1 MITSFKELPLHPQI
15 IAALDAQGI
24 TTPTDIQA
32 KAIPVLLSKERVD
45 FWGQAQTGTGKTLA
59 FGVPL
64 IQGIDAGDKRTT
76 QALIVA
82 PTRELVV
89 QITQSLR
96 LIAQPLGITVDSIY
110 GGASMREQM
119 SSLKRGIQVVV
130 GTPGRINDH
139 INRKTLN
146 LSNVRTLVLDEADIM
161 LDMGFKEEMDEIL
174 AVTPENRQIWL
185 FSATVKPGIN
195 QIMQEHMQDTV
206 SVSASRQAVGT
217 SNTKG
222 YYSLVPMR
230 NRFTALCRFIDSNPN
245 FYGFIFCQTKMLT
258 AEIADQL
265 SSAGY
270 PANALHGDMSQGL
283 RNAVIKKFKNK
294 EFSILV
300 ATDVAAR
307 GIDVQDLTHVIN
319 YSLPN
324 DPESYVHRIG
334 RTGRAGKE
342 GIAISFIGSKNELR
356 YIKMIERKFKVMLN
370 PIDVP
375 TSQDIQKVHLQ
386 KAYEFLTGLAEQENK
401 HVAAEMKEKI
411 ASHTKDE
418 LVKIV
423 VALIADKFFPAG
435 KKDDFHFAN
444 VSKDSFEHSRSGS
457 GEQSEGSDL
466 QEIIISL
473 GTDDGISE
481 EDIENFLQEE
491 GGITRADVEKLKVIK
506 RRTFIKLPGEIAETV
521 MGKIKGKSVAGHK
534 ARIILAPL
542 SEDDWA
548 LGGGRPSGRGGRRG
562 SDRGGSRG
570 GDRRGGSRRD
580 GGRDRDGGREGGRS
594 RSRY

>member
-15 IAALDAQGI
+15 ITALDAQGI

-32 KAIPVLLSKERVD
+32 KAIPVLLSPERVD

-59 FGVPL
+59 FGIPL
-64 IQGIDAGDKRTT
+64 IQGINTSDKKT

-110 GGASMREQM
+110 GGASMRDQI

-174 AVTPENRQIWL
+174 AVTPSNRQIWL

-206 SVSASRQAVGT
+206 SVSASRQAIGT

-324 DPESYVHRIG
+324 DPESYIHRIG

-356 YIKMIERKFKVMLN
+356 YVKMIERKFKVMLN

-375 TSQDIQKVHLQ
+375 SSQDIQKVHLQ
-386 KAYEFLTGLAEQENK
+386 KAYEFLTGLAEQENA
-401 HVAAEMKEKI
+401 HVATELKAKI
-411 ASHTKDE
+411 ASHSKEE

-444 VSKDSFEHSRSGS
+444 VPKDSVDHNSRSG
-457 GEQSEGSDL
+457 GDSEGSDL

-548 LGGGRPSGRGGRRG
+548 LGGGRPSGSRGGGRRG
-562 SDRGGSRG
+562 GDRGGSRG
-570 GDRRGGSRRD
+570 GERRGGDRRD
-580 GGRDRDGGREGGRS
+580 SGRS
-594 RSRY
+594 RGRSRY

>member
-1 MITSFKELPLHPQI
+1 MTISFKELPLHPQI
-15 IAALDAQGI
+15 ISALDAQGI

-59 FGVPL
+59 FGIPL
-64 IQGIDAGDKRTT
+64 IQGIDAGDRKT

-96 LIAQPLGITVDSIY
+96 LIAQPLGISVDSIY
-110 GGASMREQM
+110 GGASMRDQI

-174 AVTPENRQIWL
+174 AVTPKDRQIWL

-195 QIMQEHMQDTV
+195 QIMHEHMQDTV

-217 SNTKG
+217 SNTKQ
-222 YYSLVPMR
+222 YFSMVPMK

-258 AEIADQL
+258 ADLADQL
-265 SSAGY
+265 ASAGY

-294 EFSILV
+294 EFTILV

-324 DPESYVHRIG
+324 DHEGYVHRIG

-356 YIKMIERKFKVMLN
+356 HIKMLERKFKVTIN

-375 TSQDIQKVHLQ
+375 SSHDIQKVHMQ
-386 KAYEFLTGLAEQENK
+386 KAFEYMNTLAERHSYQVNPELK
-401 HVAAEMKEKI
+401 DTVANFSKEELEHIVI
-411 ASHTKDE
+411 ATM
-418 LVKIV
+418 V
-423 VALIADKFFPAG
+423 DKFFPAG
-435 KKDDFHFAN
+435 KKDDFHFASI
-444 VSKDSFEHSRSGS
+444 SKEGFESKA
-457 GEQSEGSDL
+457 GEFEGPDL
-466 QEIIISL
+466 QEIMINL

-481 EDIENFLQEE
+481 SDIEDFISKEA
-491 GGITRADVEKLKVIK
+491 GITRDDVEKLKVIK
-506 RRTFIKLPGEIAETV
+506 RRTFIKLPSEIAETV
-521 MGKIKGKSVAGHK
+521 LGKLKGKTIAGHK

-548 LGGGRPSGRGGRRG
+548 LSGGRPTRRGGRRQDRERGRGGRR
-562 SDRGGSRG
+562 
-570 GDRRGGSRRD
+570 D
-580 GGRDRDGGREGGRS
+580 GGRNKGRN
-594 RSRY
+594 RY

>member
-15 IAALDAQGI
+15 ITALDAQGI

-32 KAIPVLLSKERVD
+32 KAIPVLLSPERVD

-59 FGVPL
+59 FGIPL
-64 IQGIDAGDKRTT
+64 IQGITAGDKKT

-96 LIAQPLGITVDSIY
+96 LIAQPLGISVDSIY
-110 GGASMREQM
+110 GGASMRDQM

-356 YIKMIERKFKVMLN
+356 YIKMIERKFKVILN

-386 KAYEFLTGLAEQENK
+386 KAYDFLAGLAEQENK
-401 HVAAEMKEKI
+401 HVAAELKEKI
-411 ASHTKDE
+411 ASHTKEE

-444 VSKDSFEHSRSGS
+444 VSKDSFEHSRSG
-457 GEQSEGSDL
+457 GESEGSDL

-548 LGGGRPSGRGGRRG
+548 LGGRPGGRGGRRG
-562 SDRGGSRG
+562 GDRGGSRG

>member
-15 IAALDAQGI
+15 ISALDAQGI

-32 KAIPVLLSKERVD
+32 KAIPVLLSPKRVD

-59 FGVPL
+59 FGIPL
-64 IQGIDAGDKRTT
+64 IQGISADDKKT

-96 LIAQPLGITVDSIY
+96 LIAQPLKIHVEAIY
-110 GGASMREQM
+110 GGASMRDQI
-119 SSLKRGIQVVV
+119 SALKRGVQVVV

-146 LSNVRTLVLDEADIM
+146 LGNVRTLVLDEADIM

-174 AVTPENRQIWL
+174 AATPEDRQIWL

-195 QIMQEHMQDTV
+195 QIMHEHMQDTV
-206 SVSASRQAVGT
+206 SVSASKQQVGT
-217 SNTKG
+217 ANTKG

-258 AEIADQL
+258 ADLADQL
-265 SSAGY
+265 ASAGY

-294 EFSILV
+294 EFNILV

-319 YSLPN
+319 YSMPN

-356 YIKMIERKFKVMLN
+356 YIKMIERKFKVTLN

-375 TSQDIQKVHLQ
+375 SSQDIQKVHLQ
-386 KAYEFLTGLAEQENK
+386 KAFDYLNSLAERHSYNASPELK
-401 HVAAEMKEKI
+401 DTVANYSKEELEHI
-411 ASHTKDE
+411 A
-418 LVKIV
+418 
-423 VALIADKFFPAG
+423 VAMVTDKFFPTG
-435 KKDDFHFAN
+435 KKDDFHFTSIA
-444 VSKDSFEHSRSGS
+444 KDGLDNKSSEFEGP
-457 GEQSEGSDL
+457 DL
-466 QEIIISL
+466 QEIIINL

-481 EDIENFLQEE
+481 SDIEDFIQKEAD
-491 GGITRADVEKLKVIK
+491 ITRDDVEKLKVIK
-506 RRTFIKLPGEIAETV
+506 RRTFIKIPSEIAETV
-521 MGKIKGKSVAGHK
+521 MGKLKGKAIAGHK

-548 LGGGRPSGRGGRRG
+548 LGGGRPDRRGGRRG
-562 SDRGGSRG
+562 DRGRNRG
-570 GDRRGGSRRD
+570 GRAGDR
-580 GGRDRDGGREGGRS
+580 REGGRDGN
-594 RSRY
+594 RGRRNRY

>member
-1 MITSFKELPLHPQI
+1 MTISFKELPLHPQI
-15 IAALDAQGI
+15 ISALDAQGI
-24 TTPTDIQA
+24 ITPTDIQA

-59 FGVPL
+59 FGIPL
-64 IQGIDAGDKRTT
+64 IQGINAADRKT

-96 LIAQPLGITVDSIY
+96 LIAQPLGISVDSIY
-110 GGASMREQM
+110 GGASMRDQI
-119 SSLKRGIQVVV
+119 SSLKRGIHVVV

-174 AVTPENRQIWL
+174 AVTPKDRQIWL

-195 QIMQEHMQDTV
+195 QIMHEHMQDTV

-217 SNTKG
+217 SNTKQ
-222 YYSLVPMR
+222 YFSLVPMR
-230 NRFTALCRFIDSNPN
+230 NRFTALCRFIDNNPN

-258 AEIADQL
+258 ADLADQL
-265 SSAGY
+265 ASAGY

-294 EFSILV
+294 EFNILV

-324 DPESYVHRIG
+324 DHEGYVHRIG

-342 GIAISFIGSKNELR
+342 GIAISFIGNKNELR
-356 YIKMIERKFKVMLN
+356 HIKMLERKFKVTIN

-375 TSQDIQKVHLQ
+375 SSQDIQKVHLQ
-386 KAYEFLTGLAEQENK
+386 KAYEHMNTLAERHSSYVTQELK
-401 HVAAEMKEKI
+401 DAIAHYSKE
-411 ASHTKDE
+411 E
-418 LVKIV
+418 LENIVTAIV
-423 VALIADKFFPAG
+423 VDKFFPTG
-435 KKDDFHFAN
+435 KKDDFNFTSIA
-444 VSKDSFEHSRSGS
+444 KDSFDHKSNEA
-457 GEQSEGSDL
+457 EGPDL

-481 EDIENFLQEE
+481 EDIEDFIQKEA
-491 GGITRADVEKLKVIK
+491 GITRDDVEKLKVIN
-506 RRTFIKLPGEIAETV
+506 RRTFIKLPGQLAETV
-521 MGKIKGKSVAGHK
+521 LGKLKGKTIAGHK

-548 LGGGRPSGRGGRRG
+548 LGGGRPNHRGGHR
-562 SDRGGSRG
+562 
-570 GDRRGGSRRD
+570 GDRSRSGGRRD
-580 GGRDRDGGREGGRS
+580 GGRSPRGRN
-594 RSRY
+594 RY